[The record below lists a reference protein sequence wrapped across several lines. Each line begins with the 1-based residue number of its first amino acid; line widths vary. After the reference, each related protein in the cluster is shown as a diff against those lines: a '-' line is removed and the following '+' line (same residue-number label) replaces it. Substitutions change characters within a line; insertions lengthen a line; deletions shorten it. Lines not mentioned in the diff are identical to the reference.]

1 MNFVYRPA
9 DHFVAWNI
17 FIRAE
22 YVLSPVVSIDV
33 SRNKIQ
39 RDIVPRA
46 MFYEG
51 IYPCR
56 LCGRRT
62 SDAKAGVHLLN
73 GAGSVIVK
81 LPVGCLFRLA
91 CPEIN
96 VGFIP
101 DFEVPAGN
109 LIDAISL
116 D

>member
-17 FIRAE
+17 FVRTE
-22 YVLSPVVSIDV
+22 YVLGSIVSIDV
-33 SRNKIQ
+33 GGNKIQ
-39 RDIVPRA
+39 RDIVSRA
-46 MFYEG
+46 MFYENIHPCSLGGCGTSHAKPG
-51 IYPCR
+51 I
-56 LCGRRT
+56 
-62 SDAKAGVHLLN
+62 HLLN
-73 GAGSVIVK
+73 GASSVIIK

-101 DFEVPAGN
+101 DFEIPSCN
-109 LIDAISL
+109 LIDAVSL